1 MTDSHSGDTA
11 PKRISLFPLPT
22 SVFYPKTYLPLH
34 IFEPRYRK
42 MVQNSIDNDQWIG
55 MVLLEP
61 GYEEEYFARPA
72 IKQIGCMGNL
82 EKWFQYDDGRYDI
95 VLNGRSRF
103 RIVSEV
109 GDSLYREA
117 EVEPL
122 ACTNDF
128 LLDKAPPQLDELT
141 TLYRKFIEHLPRKNA
156 HKVELDLTNCET
168 LGEAVDRVAYMF
180 DSALDQKQAF
190 LEELDVLK
198 RLDLIKTQINLKLEI
213 VQRSRSFSKVNWD
226 VRMN

>member
-1 MTDSHSGDTA
+1 MTDSHSGTT

-42 MVQNSIDNDQWIG
+42 MIQDSIDRGQWIG

-72 IKQIGCMGNL
+72 IKQVGCMGNL
-82 EKWFQYDDGRYDI
+82 EKWFQYDDGRFDI

-103 RIVSEV
+103 RIVREV
-109 GDSLYREA
+109 GDALYREA

-122 ACTNDF
+122 VSTHDTP
-128 LLDKAPPQLDELT
+128 LVESPPQLDELT
-141 TLYRKFIEHLPRKNA
+141 ALYRKFIEHLPRKNA
-156 HKVELDLTNCET
+156 HKVELDLTNCKT

-180 DSALDQKQAF
+180 DSALDQKQTF
-190 LEELDVLK
+190 LEEPDVLK
-198 RLDLIKTQINLKLEI
+198 RLELIKAQISLKLEI
-213 VQRSRSFSKVNWD
+213 VQRARSFSKVNWD